1 MGWNKLENNVKGQLA
16 TGINAAVTA
25 MDVNLLAGSKS
36 YPAGI
41 DVDNPM
47 YLTISSATNPLSNEI
62 VKVTAHTGA
71 NVTTMVR
78 GQRGTVAAIWP
89 ADAVVSLNLHAEDM
103 EGIQAF
109 VGSDGTYT
117 GNVTGNLSGNVTGN
131 VDGDL
136 SGSVVLDAGTA
147 ALPSASFTGDPNTGF
162 YHIGADHIGASTNGV
177 LRLSIST
184 TAITAAIPFL
194 APAGSAAAPS
204 VSFSGDPDSGLY
216 SKAANQIG
224 AGVNGAEVGYIAST
238 GWNGAVVGNVTGNLS
253 GNVTGDITGSIVLA
267 AGTEAL
273 PSLAITGDLNTGMWS
288 SGADA
293 LDWSTGGTKRLTL
306 STTALTSTLP
316 IAMPDG
322 SAAAPSIYRAA
333 DSNLGMYFAA
343 NQVRFSAQGVSNCY
357 VDRYDYGALDFES
370 TWAGGKSTSPIFKY
384 VSGFNGYSFSTSG
397 LPVVGKLHFF
407 VQKDVAATEAYSMDY
422 AEALLTRSGADWDEI
437 TTVYNEGALHINQC
451 FRAARGTSG
460 TPDYLDTGDAIGS
473 LKFEARDGAG
483 TWGDGVE
490 LRATATANHGSGETP
505 AQLSIYAT
513 ELESD
518 TQTHIANFGMYRI
531 LPGAGDL
538 DLALMDG
545 RGLAPLTL
553 GGNWMSGYLGDV
565 NADYSGFT
573 LIDWSAG
580 YLAIMLDTD
589 NQIYFGTSVKNVKD
603 DETWRI
609 GDDGS
614 AGFVTSQYDSS
625 GQVWENHFRVSEN
638 GAEVDA
644 AGAFYMGDPDTDGTW
659 RTGIDSAD
667 YNVSKRV
674 SNAYV
679 DMFHHDGDTLV
690 LDKTVYNDA
699 NVGSLVLQTGGTL
712 PGVVQLVDNLGVNT
726 GIYTRGFADG
736 EQGSG
741 SIEIP
746 HDYKEGT
753 DLVFHVHWNAQAAP
767 SGTDYVKW
775 NLIYTITRDGSTI
788 APVATVPSEIA
799 VDTQYKNYRSDF
811 TAITGTN
818 YKIGDQFNFTLARA
832 TAAGDAYAGEAAVFT
847 IGFHYQCDTL
857 GSRSISAK

>member
-25 MDVNLLAGSKS
+25 MNVNLLAGSKS
-36 YPAGI
+36 YPAGV

-89 ADAVVSLNLHAEDM
+89 AASVVSLNLHAEDI

-136 SGSVVLDAGTA
+136 TGSVVLDAGTA
-147 ALPSASFTGDPNTGF
+147 ALPSASFTGDPNTGL
-162 YHIGADHIGASTNGV
+162 YHIGADQIGASTNSV

-194 APAGSAAAPS
+194 ASAGSAAAPS

-343 NQVRFSAQGVSNCY
+343 NQVRFGAQGVSNCY

-370 TWAGGKSTSPIFKY
+370 TWAGGKSTSPIFKD

-460 TPDYLDTGDAIGS
+460 TPDYLEEDDVIGA
-473 LKFEARDGAG
+473 LKFEGMDGAG
-483 TWGDGVE
+483 TWGDAASISV
-490 LRATATANHGSGETP
+490 TAIADHASGDTP
-505 AQLSIYAT
+505 AAIVLSTAA
-513 ELESD
+513 EGSD
-518 TQTHIANFGMYRI
+518 TLTEVARAFVYDYLGAFDFPMLRTKLFNFYEDSMI
-531 LPGAGDL
+531 DA
-538 DLALMDG
+538 AM
-545 RGLAPLTL
+545 
-553 GGNWMSGYLGDV
+553 GYLGGLDS
-565 NADYSGFT
+565 NLSGITVFDLSSGT
-573 LIDWSAG
+573 LPFMFGMDG
-580 YLAIMLDTD
+580 LV
-589 NQIYFGTSVKNVKD
+589 YFGGSSGVYQGD
-603 DETWRI
+603 TWRV
-609 GDDGS
+609 GG
-614 AGFVTSQYDSS
+614 DSS
-625 GQVWENHFRVSEN
+625 NYLTF
-638 GAEVDA
+638 DL
-644 AGAFYMGDPDTDGTW
+644 YDYGDSSWAT
-659 RTGIDSAD
+659 
-667 YNVSKRV
+667 K
-674 SNAYV
+674 
-679 DMFHHDGDTLV
+679 MHHDGDTLV
-690 LDKTVYNDA
+690 LDIPVYNDA

-712 PGVVQLVDNLGVNT
+712 PGIVQLVDNLGANT

-741 SIEIP
+741 VIEIP

-832 TAAGDAYAGEAAVFT
+832 TAAGDAYAGEALVFT

-857 GSRSISAK
+857 GSRSIAAK